1 MVRSNAR
8 LFGPETSAIGDQ
20 QPFLVEASLKTL
32 IKAIL
37 SSLIHFFFLISEKH
51 NLGISNVL
59 CSFLQP

>member
-37 SSLIHFFFLISEKH
+37 SSLIHFFLISEKH

-59 CSFLQP
+59 